1 MFANPT
7 HESAHQLLHD
17 GKVIEAIEAY
27 SKALQINPD
36 HADIYSDRGVAHLHN
51 MDKQK
56 CFADLN
62 KAIELQPD
70 YAYRYAAMAFAKNNF
85 GDLEGAIIDYEKA
98 VELDP
103 DDAVAQNN
111 LGLLLEQQGYKKS
124 ADERF
129 ARADKLSEQ
138 EDHLLEVIDDLDQQ
152 KPEAKKEIA
161 PEPATSIETA
171 TEEVDT
177 SSNSEEFKKIFTKKS
192 QFKEFIRF
200 IKNGF
205 KIKWR
210 KKKNASTS

>member
-171 TEEVDT
+171 TEELDT

-205 KIKWR
+205 KIK
-210 KKKNASTS
+210 

>member
-7 HESAHQLLHD
+7 HEAAHELLKD
-17 GKVIEAIEAY
+17 GKVVEAIDSY
-27 SKALQINPD
+27 TKALEISPNHP
-36 HADIYSDRGVAHLHN
+36 DIYSDRGVAYLHN

-62 KAIELQPD
+62 KAIELQPN
-70 YAYRYAAMAFAKNNF
+70 YSYRYAAMAFAKNNF
-85 GDLEGAIIDYEKA
+85 GDLEGAVADYQKA

-111 LGLLLEQQGYKKS
+111 LGLLLEQQGYKKT
-124 ADERF
+124 ADEHF
-129 ARADKLSEQ
+129 ARADKLSKQ

-152 KPEAKKEIA
+152 KPDVKEKVEVEIPA
-161 PEPATSIETA
+161 PEEMISEETE
-171 TEEVDT
+171 TT

-205 KIKWR
+205 KIK
-210 KKKNASTS
+210 

>member
-7 HESAHQLLHD
+7 HESAHQLLQD

-205 KIKWR
+205 KIK
-210 KKKNASTS
+210 

>member
-205 KIKWR
+205 KIK
-210 KKKNASTS
+210 